1 MTRVYYDRAYGHLT
15 IIGHSGADVYG
26 NDLVCAA
33 LSALARVLILAA
45 QRDEEP
51 YHEGDGVVV
60 IVSKDQRLL
69 DSVCAAFE
77 WMATEYPAYVSFMA
91 WVGDIPDT
99 ECDTLAT

>member
-1 MTRVYYDRAYGHLT
+1 MTRVYYDRAYGHVT

-51 YHEGDGVVV
+51 W
-60 IVSKDQRLL
+60 
-69 DSVCAAFE
+69 C
-77 WMATEYPAYVSFMA
+77 
-91 WVGDIPDT
+91 
-99 ECDTLAT
+99 